1 MYGKF
6 QNWYAQKSLLM
17 EKNIKVLILNILH
30 GKSLKVSIK
39 EKMLAIDIHYLED
52 QTFFKE
58 EEDLL
63 EEILQQLKAIFDLKL
78 TWIK

>member
-1 MYGKF
+1 
-6 QNWYAQKSLLM
+6 
-17 EKNIKVLILNILH
+17 
-30 GKSLKVSIK
+30 
-39 EKMLAIDIHYLED
+39 MLAIDIHYLED